1 MPIEKNQVVL
11 FHYSVT
17 VTVTP
22 EKAYG
27 QRKATGMGRV
37 GIIEG

>member
-1 MPIEKNQVVL
+1 MPIEKSQVVL

-17 VTVTP
+17 VTP

-27 QRKATGMGRV
+27 QGKTGTDLFSGPS
-37 GIIEG
+37 